1 VDVAAD
7 GAAATVDIVGDNSS
21 GGLMD
26 LASPEAWRWIWIGA
40 VVVFTIGEIA
50 VAGSLFFLPFAIG
63 AALAAAV
70 AFAGG
75 ALPLEWLVFVVA
87 STASMA
93 LLWPVGRRLDRNA
106 PSAKVG
112 ANRWVGREAV
122 VVSAI
127 PGGAGSTGLVR
138 VEREEWRA
146 ESLTAAPITSGS
158 TVLVSRVDGTR
169 LVVLPLEEA
178 LPEFPEPS

>member
-1 VDVAAD
+1 
-7 GAAATVDIVGDNSS
+7 
-21 GGLMD
+21 MD
-26 LASPEAWRWIWIGA
+26 LASPEAWRWIWVGA

-63 AALAAAV
+63 AAVAAAV

-75 ALPLEWLVFVVA
+75 ALPLEWLAFVAVSGIA
-87 STASMA
+87 MA

-106 PSAKVG
+106 PMAKVG
-112 ANRWVGREAV
+112 ANRWVGKEAV
-122 VVSAI
+122 VVSTI
-127 PGGAGSTGLVR
+127 PAGAGSTGLVR
-138 VEREEWRA
+138 VDREEWRA
-146 ESLTAAPITSGS
+146 ESLTSAAITAGS

-178 LPEFPEPS
+178 LPDLTEPA